1 MISLYGVQNQ
11 SGKIYFYGPL
21 DQNDLDGTTL
31 TSAQAWNA
39 LWNALNSAGVLVT
52 MPYSAEVHSET

>member
-31 TSAQAWNA
+31 TSAQAMECPLERPEQRRRAGNHA
-39 LWNALNSAGVLVT
+39 LFGGS
-52 MPYSAEVHSET
+52 SQ